1 MADMSLLAEMYNKS
15 NVEPINIA
23 SMPKTRKCSHCG
35 KVFTT
40 SSGMKKYCSEECA
53 EKAKETRKKRQ
64 HDFLRAVEPVME
76 LQQQE
81 YLTFSKAAIL
91 LGCTRQYVYKL
102 VEQGKLPASRLSS
115 RMAIVRRS
123 DIERMFE
130 ANPYNRVLPYT
141 KTKKA
146 IPKKNA
152 SANNKIQKA
161 QSSSP
166 YSDEVP
172 EYYSGEEVMQTY
184 KVKQSWLYTTA
195 KRHQIPV
202 CRIAGRNYYSK
213 KHVEAAFGTSVDL
226 DAIIDW
232 LSSQE
237 VAERYGI
244 NLTAVRSYAYRHKIP
259 SKREYGRTYYSQSHF
274 DELRRT
280 DLISDDRYYTSAEVA
295 VKYGL
300 SKANV
305 GVIVKKHHIT
315 KVKVGRNNLLVKE
328 EFDKVMADR
337 LEQFGSYQLQ

>member
-1 MADMSLLAEMYNKS
+1 MSLLAERYVKMI
-15 NVEPINIA
+15 VEPINIA
-23 SMPKTRKCSHCG
+23 NMPKTRKCAHCD

-40 SSGMKKYCSEECA
+40 SSGMKKYCSEECV
-53 EKAKETRKKRQ
+53 EQAKETRKKRQ

-102 VEQGKLPASRLSS
+102 VEQGKLPASRLSN
-115 RMAIVRRS
+115 RMALVRRS
-123 DIERMFE
+123 DIEKMFE
-130 ANPYNRVLPYT
+130 ANPYNRVVPCSKSK
-141 KTKKA
+141 KTV
-146 IPKKNA
+146 PKKNE
-152 SANNKIQKA
+152 SANSKKQKS
-161 QSSSP
+161 QPSSHN
-166 YSDEVP
+166 SDEVL

-202 CRIAGRNYYSK
+202 CRIAGHNYYSK
-213 KHVEAAFGTSVDL
+213 KHVDAVFGTSVDH
-226 DAIIDW
+226 DIIIDW

-274 DELRRT
+274 DELRRADLFT
-280 DLISDDRYYTSAEVA
+280 DNHYCTSAEMA
-295 VKYGL
+295 EKYCM

-305 GVIVKKHHIT
+305 GVIAKRHNVSM
-315 KVKVGRNNLLVKE
+315 VKVGRNNLLVRE
-328 EFDKVMADR
+328 EFDKVMAER
-337 LEQFGSYQLQ
+337 LE